1 MRSTPNSISD
11 SAASASYLP
20 APWAGRGYDFLTES
34 AKGYPASDRGINRY
48 QIAYKT
54 RSDISEVE
62 DFVPSARIY
71 EPQEILDDALLVFVT
86 EGLYT
91 ESPNVSDLE
100 WLLVEVTDM
109 SASRMQF
116 PQVSLTG
123 VLWVHRDKLPVGWWA
138 ATGYGLATRSEEIAD
153 IEVQG
158 EGTALLKDVSAHLR
172 EQMEEWGIQDQV
184 YAALDTMR
192 DTYRSLQ
199 GAELSLSTDPEIP
212 ERQRIRVT
220 LTVSGTPEEVFEDEL
235 CFREW
240 MCSELDTKAG
250 ELITITYEWE

>member
-1 MRSTPNSISD
+1 MPEAIHNYVSSVNRLDNFWGEQD
-11 SAASASYLP
+11 
-20 APWAGRGYDFLTES
+20 S
-34 AKGYPASDRGINRY
+34 AKGYPASEHRINRY
-48 QIAYKT
+48 QVAYGT
-54 RSDISEVE
+54 RSEISEV
-62 DFVPSARIY
+62 DDYVPTARAH
-71 EPQEILDDALLVFVT
+71 ELGKFLECASLELEWQQSD
-86 EGLYT
+86 T
-91 ESPNVSDLE
+91 ESVNVSDLE
-100 WLLVEVTDM
+100 WLPIEVTDM

-116 PQVSLTG
+116 PQAFLTG
-123 VLWVHRDKLPVGWWA
+123 VLGVHCEKFPVGWWA

-158 EGTALLKDVSAHLR
+158 EGTALIKDVSAHLR